1 MEIIRLVAKDTIE
14 TRMRKMLAKKHADS
28 DENGED
34 DDRLVGSIKE
44 DKTEILMEEFDLL
57 FGYEEPEDGK
67 SEVAIKSEDP
77 VKPEAMVVDQE
88 ESDDED
94 GEGYE

>member
-1 MEIIRLVAKDTIE
+1 MEIIRLVVKDTIE

-44 DKTEILMEEFDLL
+44 DKTEILLEEFDQL
-57 FGYEEPEDGK
+57 FGYDAAKDVKTERKP
-67 SEVAIKSEDP
+67 AA
-77 VKPEAMVVDQE
+77 VKPEKKPKE
-88 ESDDED
+88 ENKKMTTLFVHSN
-94 GEGYE
+94 